1 MSKSAE
7 KMTQLK
13 IEIKT
18 LSAKKVVRPKP
29 FRPQKS
35 GPAMAGPALPPT
47 TALEDHFNSHTSHIQ
62 VTYMYVRCKFN
73 TKSHVCEM

>member
-35 GPAMAGPALPPT
+35 GPAISGPAMAGPALPPT
-47 TALEDHFNSHTSHIQ
+47 TALLWPVHHENIS
-62 VTYMYVRCKFN
+62 V
-73 TKSHVCEM
+73 